1 MVQQR
6 TWFGH
11 PRGLFIL
18 FFSEMWERMSF
29 YGMRALLILYMTKY
43 LLADSAKAASVLG
56 FDGLRK
62 IYELAAGGP
71 IDDQPFAS
79 SVYGLYLGF
88 VYLTPLFGG
97 LLADRVWGRRRTVY
111 VGGILMMIGH
121 FLLAFQDLF
130 LFGLLFIVLGNGAFK
145 PNISTQVGALY
156 PEGDVRRDGAF
167 TLFYMGINIGA
178 FFSPFVCQ
186 NLAVW
191 IVDRMGITTEGA
203 AWHLGFAFAGV
214 GMLIGILVYH
224 FGRHLLPAEEVSGII
239 EPEKRTK
246 FASLTVLSF
255 FAFFAAF
262 LGLLVLPAFVKLIAL
277 VAVIVGTI
285 YAIRSVKGEIDRAKV
300 AAIVLFCLGTVA
312 FWAVFEQQGNTLQI
326 WADDKA
332 DWASLGLESSNYQSL
347 NPFFI
352 FAFAPLL
359 DIWWRFRSKA
369 GKTSSSI
376 RKMGFGCF
384 LAGIAFT
391 VLAFA
396 EPFIT
401 TDKSLINM
409 AWLAIATWIF
419 TMGELYLSP
428 IGLSLVTKVA
438 PARFLS
444 MMMGLWFVSSFVG
457 GYLSG
462 FIGSFY
468 SSMSNSSFFLLLAI
482 IGGGVGILFLLGEK
496 RLVKLIGSEI

>member
-11 PRGLFIL
+11 PRGLFVL

-62 IYELAAGGP
+62 IYEIAAGGP
-71 IDDQPFAS
+71 IEDQPFAS
-79 SVYGLYLGF
+79 HIYGLYLGF

-97 LLADRVWGRRRTVY
+97 LLADRIWGKRRTVY
-111 VGGILMMIGH
+111 IGGILMMIGH

-156 PEGDVRRDGAF
+156 PEGDARRDGAF

-186 NLAVW
+186 NLAVL
-191 IVDRMGITTEGA
+191 IVEKMGITTEGA
-203 AWHLGFAFAGV
+203 AWHLGFALAGV
-214 GMLIGILVYH
+214 GMFIGLLVYH
-224 FGRHLLPAEEVSGII
+224 FGRHLLPKEEMVGVIAS
-239 EPEKRTK
+239 EKKPK
-246 FASLTVLSF
+246 FVVLTVLSF
-255 FAFFAAF
+255 FAFLAAF
-262 LGLLVLPAFVKLIAL
+262 LGLLMLPDYVKLIAL
-277 VAVIVGTI
+277 IAVIIGTI

-332 DWASLGLESSNYQSL
+332 DWATLGLESSNYQSF

-359 DIWWRFRSKA
+359 DIFWRFRARK
-369 GKTSSSI
+369 GKSSTSV

-391 VLAFA
+391 VLAVA

-401 TDKSLINM
+401 ADKSLINM
-409 AWLAIATWIF
+409 AWLAIGTWIF

-428 IGLSLVTKVA
+428 IGLSLVSKVA

-457 GYLSG
+457 GILSG
-462 FIGSFY
+462 YIGSFY
-468 SSMSNSSFFLLLAI
+468 SSMSNSSFFLLLAA
-482 IGGGVGILFLLGEK
+482 IGGIVGILFLMGEK
-496 RLVKLIGSEI
+496 RLTKLIGSEI